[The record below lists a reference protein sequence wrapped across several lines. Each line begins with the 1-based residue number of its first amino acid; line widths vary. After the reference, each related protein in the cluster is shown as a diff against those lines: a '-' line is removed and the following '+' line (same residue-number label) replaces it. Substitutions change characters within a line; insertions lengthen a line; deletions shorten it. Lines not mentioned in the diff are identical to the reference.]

1 MKLKKIGVLFVIA
14 ILAVGMLSGC
24 SSSETETGEKTQLNV
39 ATELFSDT
47 LDPAVAWDSWFVM
60 RWGAGETLVKF
71 ADDFSFEPWLAES
84 WDVAE
89 DNLTWTFKL
98 QEGVKFSNGDA
109 MTATKVVESIEKLYA
124 DTAIENGGA
133 GNPQSYFTYSSITA
147 DDAANTVTIVTTE
160 PVPDLPGCMAYP
172 WMLITNVDESRD
184 LTTQGPICTGPYVIE
199 SMTPDTEVT
208 LVKNENYWDGQV
220 PFETVSIL
228 KVAEPS
234 TRTLALQDGSAD
246 MALSISAADRETL
259 ESEGGYEISVVPG
272 SRTGI
277 ATPNLTGQL
286 GNDTLRQAVLMAIDG
301 QTIADVTTNGSYT
314 YGYAVVSSGL
324 DFGYDELTYQF
335 SYDPEAAAKLL
346 DDAGMVDSDGDG
358 IRELDGQNII
368 LDYKVT
374 ASRQMNVIG
383 EAQAAQLAEIGIQ
396 ANVFITES
404 QSDVLKNGTFD
415 LCASNEL
422 TTPTGDPAKYM
433 AYWYSKSDT
442 NYSSYSSAE
451 YDAIYEKLIVE
462 FDTEVRKG
470 YITQLQQI
478 LLDDAMPVVYG
489 YYNYNLCSTDA
500 ITGAYCPTSD
510 FYWVTKDIKA
520 AE

>member
-1 MKLKKIGVLFVIA
+1 
-14 ILAVGMLSGC
+14 
-24 SSSETETGEKTQLNV
+24 
-39 ATELFSDT
+39 
-47 LDPAVAWDSWFVM
+47 
-60 RWGAGETLVKF
+60 
-71 ADDFSFEPWLAES
+71 
-84 WDVAE
+84 
-89 DNLTWTFKL
+89 
-98 QEGVKFSNGDA
+98 
-109 MTATKVVESIEKLYA
+109 
-124 DTAIENGGA
+124 
-133 GNPQSYFTYSSITA
+133 
-147 DDAANTVTIVTTE
+147 
-160 PVPDLPGCMAYP
+160 
-172 WMLITNVDESRD
+172 
-184 LTTQGPICTGPYVIE
+184 
-199 SMTPDTEVT
+199 
-208 LVKNENYWDGQV
+208 
-220 PFETVSIL
+220 
-228 KVAEPS
+228 
-234 TRTLALQDGSAD
+234 
-246 MALSISAADRETL
+246 
-259 ESEGGYEISVVPG
+259 
-272 SRTGI
+272 
-277 ATPNLTGQL
+277 
-286 GNDTLRQAVLMAIDG
+286 
-301 QTIADVTTNGSYT
+301 
-314 YGYAVVSSGL
+314 
-324 DFGYDELTYQF
+324 
-335 SYDPEAAAKLL
+335 
-346 DDAGMVDSDGDG
+346 
-358 IRELDGQNII
+358 
-368 LDYKVT
+368 
-374 ASRQMNVIG
+374 MNVIG

>member
-1 MKLKKIGVLFVIA
+1 
-14 ILAVGMLSGC
+14 
-24 SSSETETGEKTQLNV
+24 
-39 ATELFSDT
+39 
-47 LDPAVAWDSWFVM
+47 
-60 RWGAGETLVKF
+60 
-71 ADDFSFEPWLAES
+71 
-84 WDVAE
+84 
-89 DNLTWTFKL
+89 
-98 QEGVKFSNGDA
+98 
-109 MTATKVVESIEKLYA
+109 
-124 DTAIENGGA
+124 
-133 GNPQSYFTYSSITA
+133 
-147 DDAANTVTIVTTE
+147 
-160 PVPDLPGCMAYP
+160 
-172 WMLITNVDESRD
+172 
-184 LTTQGPICTGPYVIE
+184 
-199 SMTPDTEVT
+199 MTPDTEVT

-228 KVAEPS
+228 KVEEPS

-272 SRTGI
+272 SRTGF
-277 ATPNLTGQL
+277 AHPNLNGQL

-301 QTIADVTTNGSYT
+301 ETIADVTTNGSYT

-324 DFGYDELTYQF
+324 DFGYDELTYKF

-374 ASRQMNVIG
+374 ASRQMNVIA

-396 ANVFITES
+396 ANVSITES

-415 LCASNEL
+415 LCASNDV
-422 TTPTGDPAKYM
+422 TTPTGDPAKFLG
-433 AYWYSKSDT
+433 YWYSKGER
-442 NYSSYSSAE
+442 NYSSYSNAE

-462 FDTEVRKG
+462 FDTEARKG

-510 FYWVTKDIKA
+510 FYWVTKDIKP